1 MTDISET
8 YSRGCNVLELVLE
21 YQKNWG
27 YCGY

>member
-1 MTDISET
+1 MSNISET
-8 YSRGCNVLELVLE
+8 YNRGCNFLESVLE